1 MPPRAQYYINTSR
14 DFYARARAYLAANDL
29 LQTSE
34 KGWGAAALRVKSV
47 AELRGWRHREHR
59 DLGQVVE
66 RLVQETGDRE
76 FRELFKS
83 AGTLHR
89 NFYEGFLSRE
99 QARRCLNRVARL
111 LRKLENLSA

>member
-34 KGWGAAALRVKSV
+34 KGWGTAALRVKSV
-47 AELRGWRHREHR
+47 AELRGWHHHSHSSIS
-59 DLGQVVE
+59 DIID
-66 RLVQETGDRE
+66 RLVDETGDRE

>member
-47 AELRGWRHREHR
+47 AELRGWHHYSHSSLSEII
-59 DLGQVVE
+59 D
-66 RLVQETGDRE
+66 RLVAETGDRE
-76 FRELFKS
+76 FRQLFRQ
-83 AGTLHR
+83 AGALHS
-89 NFYEGFLSRE
+89 NFYEGRMRRRQVSYCLSR
-99 QARRCLNRVARL
+99 VAEL

>member
-1 MPPRAQYYINTSR
+1 MPSRAQFYINTSR
-14 DFYARARAYLAANDL
+14 EYYARARAYLAANDL

-47 AELRGWRHREHR
+47 AELRGWYHYSH
-59 DLGQVVE
+59 DSISGIID
-66 RLVQETGDRE
+66 RLVVETGDQE
-76 FRELFKS
+76 FRELFKA

-89 NFYEGFLSRE
+89 NFYEGW
-99 QARRCLNRVARL
+99 LNRRQVRSRLNQVARL

>member
-14 DFYARARAYLAANDL
+14 EFYARARAYLAANDL

-47 AELRGWRHREHR
+47 AELRGWRHISHTGLS
-59 DLGQVVE
+59 DIIDHLFD
-66 RLVQETGDRE
+66 ETGDRE

-111 LRKLENLSA
+111 LGKLENLSA

>member
-14 DFYARARAYLAANDL
+14 EFYARARAYLAANDL

-47 AELRGWRHREHR
+47 AELRGWRHTHHGELTQTI
-59 DLGQVVE
+59 D
-66 RLVQETGDRE
+66 RLVAETGDGQ
-76 FRELFKS
+76 LKS
-83 AGTLHR
+83 FFNSANALHR

>member
-14 DFYARARAYLAANDL
+14 EFYARARAYLATNDL

-59 DLGQVVE
+59 DLGKWSKGWFK
-66 RLVQETGDRE
+66 RPETRN
-76 FRELFKS
+76 S
-83 AGTLHR
+83 AA
-89 NFYEGFLSRE
+89 FSRRP
-99 QARRCLNRVARL
+99 ASCIATFTRVG
-111 LRKLENLSA
+111 

>member
-14 DFYARARAYLAANDL
+14 EFYARARAYLAANDL

-47 AELRGWRHREHR
+47 AELRGWHHYSHGSLSEII
-59 DLGQVVE
+59 D
-66 RLVQETGDRE
+66 RLVDETGDRE

-111 LRKLENLSA
+111 LGKLENLSA

>member
-47 AELRGWRHREHR
+47 AELRGWRHTHHGELTQTI
-59 DLGQVVE
+59 D
-66 RLVQETGDRE
+66 RLVAETGDGQ
-76 FRELFKS
+76 LKS
-83 AGTLHR
+83 FFNSANALHR
-89 NFYEGFLSRE
+89 NFYEGRWPRSEVRKRL
-99 QARRCLNRVARL
+99 ARVGEL
-111 LRKLENLSA
+111 LRRLENLSA

>member
-47 AELRGWRHREHR
+47 AELRGWRHTHHGELSQTI
-59 DLGQVVE
+59 D
-66 RLVQETGDRE
+66 RLVSETGDGQ
-76 FRELFKS
+76 LKS
-83 AGTLHR
+83 FFNSANALHR
-89 NFYEGFLSRE
+89 NFYEGRWPRSEVRKRL
-99 QARRCLNRVARL
+99 ARVGEL
-111 LRKLENLSA
+111 LRRLENLSA